1 MRTQG
6 IPTTLVT
13 DLHPIETQH
22 ARALFNW
29 SSIPRAAS
37 RWVHAPLVQI
47 RPRISLLTGSALVLL
62 SLYIPVAFNACGT
75 NRTGRDFL
83 RGDGLWP
90 GMASLV
96 GTGIERGIYAL
107 GVTLA
112 ALTLLILL
120 LTLGR
125 PKLMEREWIK
135 WPFLSAGVIC
145 LFAVADFAWFN
156 VPALLAHLL
165 EGQLWLDKPEVMIPI
180 VGAFAILVMALCLRS
195 KFLRSQR
202 WIVWLF
208 CFESVICLL
217 AIAAVFLEQF
227 QVGHFV
233 SSETVIRM
241 SASPG
246 ILYWVVPTVLWIH
259 LGFSRNEARHAMWE
273 RLRPRIMMLYL
284 PAGVIAGA
292 LFFWPDARAVWGLA
306 PYLAGLSLIFL
317 GYTELAHRLPPAA
330 LSKASMLEAPAFSGS
345 PVFRE
350 R

>member
-13 DLHPIETQH
+13 DLHPIETPH
-22 ARALFNW
+22 ARALFDW
-29 SSIPRAAS
+29 SSIPRKAS
-37 RWVHAPLVQI
+37 RWVHAPLLQI

-62 SLYIPVAFNACGT
+62 SLYIPVAFNACGI
-75 NRTGRDFL
+75 NRTGREFL
-83 RGDGLWP
+83 RADGLWP

-96 GTGIERGIYAL
+96 GMGIERGVYAL
-107 GVTLA
+107 AVTLA

-120 LTLGR
+120 ATLR
-125 PKLMEREWIK
+125 HPKLMEKEWIK

-145 LFAVADFAWFN
+145 LFAVADFVWFN
-156 VPALLAHLL
+156 VSALLAHLL
-165 EGQLWLDKPEVMIPI
+165 EGQFWLDQPEVMIPL
-180 VGAFAILVMALCLRS
+180 VDGLAILVMALCLRS
-195 KFLRSQR
+195 QFLRSQR

-208 CFESVICLL
+208 GVESIICLL

-227 QVGHFV
+227 EVGPFL
-233 SSETVIRM
+233 SSETVFRM

-246 ILYWVVPTVLWIH
+246 ILYWVVPTVLWIQ
-259 LGFSRNEARHAMWE
+259 LGFSRSEARNATWQ
-273 RLRPRIMMLYL
+273 RLRPRIMMLYF

-317 GYTELAHRLPPAA
+317 GYTELAHRLPSTS
-330 LSKASMLEAPAFSGS
+330 LSKTS
-345 PVFRE
+345 V
-350 R
+350 